1 MTGTD
6 RRKEAAMEE
15 MKKQNDELLK
25 SVSDANCDKQSRQ
38 HCHHRQYRKDFGIMR
53 LDKPI

>member
-1 MTGTD
+1 
-6 RRKEAAMEE
+6 MEE